1 MGREKGRWG
10 EKRAGR
16 WCLELK
22 RSGDGAKDWEAMR
35 WWLARRRYT
44 RVAFVSVSKGAE
56 KDLG

>member
-1 MGREKGRWG
+1 M
-10 EKRAGR
+10 
-16 WCLELK
+16 ELK
-22 RSGDGAKDWEAMR
+22 QSGDGAKDWEAMR